1 MRLSRLFSRT
11 LRDAPADAEWTSHA
25 LLTRAGMIRP
35 LAAGLYVYL
44 PLGWAVMRRIQEL
57 LVEAMD
63 SVGGQEMRMPL
74 VTPAELWQRSGRW
87 YEIGAELVR
96 VRDRVGRDLVLAMTH
111 EETATEMARHMIRS
125 YRDLPAL
132 IYQIE
137 TKMRDEPRPRAG
149 LVRMREFLMQD
160 AYSFH
165 TDAADLDA
173 FFERMR
179 HAYRTIFG
187 RVDLQPLEIDADS
200 GLMGGSDS
208 VQFILPHHLGEDEF
222 VQCADCAYAAHQDI
236 AVSDKGAAAPEAPLP
251 LATVDTPG
259 ADTIADL
266 AAMLDIPAARIA
278 KSVWYTAESEKGPR
292 LIVALI
298 RGDLDVDERRLA
310 ALVRAGALRL
320 ATAQEMAAVGA
331 VPGYASTIGLDRD
344 APNDGEPRVVV
355 VVDDTIPVS
364 PNLVAGANQS
374 DLHYRNANYGRDF
387 SADIIANISL
397 VRDGDPCPR
406 CGAPLTLR
414 RGVELA
420 QVFKLGTHYSE
431 PMDAAY
437 LDRQGV
443 TQPLVMG
450 SYGLGLDRL
459 MAAIVEA
466 HHDAHGICW
475 PAAVAPADV
484 HLVALKL
491 DDTMVRDVAEAIYG
505 RLRAQG
511 QRVLYDD
518 RDESPGVKFA
528 DADLIGAP
536 LRLTVSPRSLRQGG
550 VEVKPRRAGV
560 VETVSL
566 DDLSAWL
573 EAWQATP

>member
-44 PLGWAVMRRIQEL
+44 PLGWAVMRRIQDL

-63 SVGGQEMRMPL
+63 AIGGQEMRMPL

-87 YEIGAELVR
+87 YEVGPELVR

-165 TDAADLDA
+165 SDADDLDA
-173 FFERMR
+173 FFGRVR
-179 HAYRTIFG
+179 HAYHAIFR
-187 RVDLQPLEIDADS
+187 RVDLQPLEIAASS

-208 VQFILPHHLGEDEF
+208 IEFILPHHLGEDQF
-222 VQCADCAYAAHQDI
+222 VQCADCAYAAHVDV
-236 AVSDKGAAAPEAPLP
+236 AVTDKGSATPEAPLA
-251 LATVDTPG
+251 LETVDTPG

-266 AAMLDIPAARIA
+266 AALLDIPAARIA
-278 KSVWYTAESEKGPR
+278 KSVWYTAESEKGLR
-292 LIVALI
+292 LVVALI

-310 ALVRAGALRL
+310 ALVRSGTLRL

-331 VPGYASTIGLDRD
+331 VPGYASTIGIDRAALED
-344 APNDGEPRVVV
+344 DEARLMV
-355 VVDDTIPVS
+355 VVDDTIPAS
-364 PNLVAGANQS
+364 PNLVAGANRP
-374 DLHYRNANYGRDF
+374 DLHYRNVNYGRDF
-387 SADIIANISL
+387 TADIIADISL
-397 VRDGDPCPR
+397 VRDGDPCAR
-406 CGAPLTLR
+406 CGAPLSVR

-420 QVFKLGTHYSE
+420 QIFKLGTHYSE
-431 PMDAAY
+431 PMGATY

-443 TQPLVMG
+443 MQPLVMG

-466 HHDAHGICW
+466 HHDSHGICW

-491 DDTMVRDVAEAIYG
+491 DDGMVRDVAEALYA

-518 RDESPGVKFA
+518 RDESPGIKFA

-536 LRLTVSPRSLRQGG
+536 VRVTVSQRSLRQGG
-550 VEVKPRRAGV
+550 VEVKPRREGI

-566 DDLSAWL
+566 DDLSPWL

>member
-35 LAAGLYVYL
+35 LASGLYVYL
-44 PLGWAVMRRIQEL
+44 PLGWAVVRRIQDL
-57 LVEAMD
+57 LVETMD
-63 SVGGQEMRMPL
+63 AVGGQEMHMPL

-87 YEIGAELVR
+87 YEIGPELVR

-125 YRDLPAL
+125 YRDLPTL

-165 TDAADLDA
+165 ADAADLDA
-173 FFERMR
+173 FFGRML
-179 HAYRTIFG
+179 HAYRAIF
-187 RVDLQPLEIDADS
+187 RQVDLQPLEISAAS

-208 VQFILPHHLGEDEF
+208 IEFILPHHLGEDQF
-222 VQCADCAYAAHQDI
+222 VQCADCAYAAHMDI
-236 AVSDKGAAAPEAPLP
+236 AVADKGGATPEPALP
-251 LATVDTPG
+251 LETVDTPG

-266 AAMLDIPAARIA
+266 AALLDIPASRIA
-278 KSVWYTAESEKGPR
+278 KSVWYTAESEKGLR
-292 LIVALI
+292 LVVALI

-310 ALVRAGALRL
+310 AAVGTAALRL

-331 VPGYASTIGLDRD
+331 VPGYASTIGIDRD
-344 APNDGEPRVVV
+344 TLDDAARLVV
-355 VVDDTIPVS
+355 VVDDTIPGS
-364 PNLVAGANQS
+364 PNLVAGANQP
-374 DLHYRNANYGRDF
+374 DLHYRNANYGRDYT
-387 SADIIANISL
+387 ADVVANISL

-406 CGAPLTLR
+406 CGAPLNLR

-420 QVFKLGTHYSE
+420 QVFKLGTRYSE
-431 PMDAAY
+431 PMGAMY

-459 MAAIVEA
+459 VAAIVEA

-491 DDTMVRDVAEAIYG
+491 DDGMVRDVAEALYT

-536 LRLTVSPRSLRQGG
+536 LRLTVSQRSLRQGG
-550 VEVKPRRAGV
+550 VEVKPRREGI

-566 DDLSAWL
+566 DDLAPWL